1 VWDIKCDAFAVSAEF
16 LAVRIPEL
24 TPTVADGLVDAL
36 RHKSF
41 LVDKG
46 FLKKD
51 WRSTPWK
58 ETAEEV
64 KVLPEG

>member
-46 FLKKD
+46 FMK
-51 WRSTPWK
+51 
-58 ETAEEV
+58 
-64 KVLPEG
+64 